1 MKLKDI
7 INFYALQRDDVAAM
21 TGEVVGFVDL
31 FPKVKTVTGVYL
43 LRKSALYGWVLY
55 QPIAER

>member
-1 MKLKDI
+1 VRLGDI

-21 TGEVVGFVDL
+21 RGEVVGFTDL
-31 FPKVKTVTGVYL
+31 TPKVRTVTGVYL

-55 QPIAER
+55 QPVVGR